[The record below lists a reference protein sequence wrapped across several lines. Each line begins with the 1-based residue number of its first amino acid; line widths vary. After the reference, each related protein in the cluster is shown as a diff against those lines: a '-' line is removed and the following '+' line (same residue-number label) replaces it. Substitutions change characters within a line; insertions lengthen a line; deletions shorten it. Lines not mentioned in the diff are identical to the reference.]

1 MMAHPQSRAAAFAA
15 HGILMLGAAIMLLP
29 FAWMVL
35 ASLTPQS
42 EIFSGA
48 LLPHPSLAGA
58 VENYSTAMTRI
69 PLLRFMANG
78 VIVCLA
84 IVVLQIAVA
93 IPCGYALAKLS
104 FPGRAW
110 LMAAVLLGLL
120 VPVQIP
126 TIPVYIALAKA
137 GLLDS
142 YGALVLPWIISVFA
156 IFLFRQFFVTFP
168 DEILDAARLDGFSEF
183 SIAWR
188 IILPTAWPAI
198 AAFSIFSIV
207 AHWNDLYWPLVVVT
221 DPDLMTPALG
231 IAYFRQLGDGAGQ
244 VGALMAGGVVVTA
257 PMVVLFLAMQKH
269 FVRGL
274 VLGRH

>member
-1 MMAHPQSRAAAFAA
+1 MVAAQTPLSRLVS
-15 HGILMLGAAIMLLP
+15 HGILLAGAVVMIFP
-29 FAWMVL
+29 FAWMLL
-35 ASLTPQS
+35 ASLTPQG
-42 EIFSGA
+42 EIFNGNLIPRPTAAGA
-48 LLPHPSLAGA
+48 L
-58 VENYSTAMTRI
+58 ENYGAALSAI

-78 VIVCLA
+78 AIVCLA

-104 FPGRAW
+104 FPGRP
-110 LMAAVLLGLL
+110 LLLAAVLLGLL

-126 TIPVYIALAKA
+126 TIPIYIAFARL

-142 YGALVLPWIISVFA
+142 YTALVLPWIISVFA

-168 DEILDAARLDGFSEF
+168 DEILDAARLDGFSEL

-188 IILPTAWPAI
+188 IMLPAAWPAI
-198 AAFSIFSIV
+198 ASFSIFSIV
-207 AHWNDLYWPLVVVT
+207 GHWNDLYWPLVVIT
-221 DPDLMTPALG
+221 DPDMMTPSLG
-231 IAYFRQLGDGAGQ
+231 IAYFRQSGDATGQ
-244 VGALMAGGVVVTA
+244 IGALMAGGVVATA
-257 PMVVLFLAMQKH
+257 PLLALFLAMQKH